1 MIDDVLNTTRN
12 FFEDLK
18 RWSWLI
24 HEIEFGYVMGYLD
37 YTNSLTLREIIE
49 REKNI
54 LPDDCND
61 DYIPLLNFLDKKFIE
76 HTKPIDFTVF
86 GKEEG
91 QTDLQK
97 MLYRRIP
104 KNLVE
109 DLKEDLEFMI
119 KNRN

>member
-1 MIDDVLNTTRN
+1 MKKTV
-12 FFEDLK
+12 FEYLET
-18 RWSWLI
+18 WSRLI

-37 YTNSLTLREIIE
+37 YTNDLTVRERIE
-49 REKNI
+49 TQ
-54 LPDDCND
+54 ND
-61 DYIPLLNFLDKKFIE
+61 GLSKEFTNFLNFLDKKFIE
-76 HTKPIDFTVF
+76 HTKPIDFTIF

-109 DLKEDLEFMI
+109 DLKEELEFMI
-119 KNRN
+119 KKKN